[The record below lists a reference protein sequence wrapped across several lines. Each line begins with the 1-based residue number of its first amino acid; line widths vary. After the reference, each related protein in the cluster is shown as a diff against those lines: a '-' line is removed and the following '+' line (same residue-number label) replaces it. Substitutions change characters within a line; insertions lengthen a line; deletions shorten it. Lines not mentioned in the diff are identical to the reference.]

1 MHGDR
6 HGCDTVGSPLL
17 VVDIIRCHCH
27 WVLASLVC
35 HHHSGDTVPCALTTT
50 WAQAQS
56 APHCHHA
63 ISKLLTVFCPPP
75 GLPPAR
81 PGNTELSGAVTIM
94 CHQDGDV
101 VVYSA
106 ATRGDRV

>member
-1 MHGDR
+1 MWGKPQVTP
-6 HGCDTVGSPLL
+6 GQLL
-17 VVDIIRCHCH
+17 
-27 WVLASLVC
+27 C

-63 ISKLLTVFCPPP
+63 IVKLPTVFCHPPQACLQP
-75 GLPPAR
+75 DLV
-81 PGNTELSGAVTIM
+81 TLELSGAVTIM

-106 ATRGDRV
+106 AIRGDRV